1 MPLTKRQ
8 QQAHAR
14 VDELL
19 SMYIAKF
26 DESAPQLKRAMEYAL
41 LSGGKRVR
49 PFLVYATGEML
60 GADQQSLDAAALSIE
75 CIHAFSLVHDDLPA
89 MDDDDIRR
97 GRPTCHIKF
106 DEATAILAGDALQT
120 LAFEILCTAP
130 MSATNEK
137 HRIDLVRQ
145 LAEASGYHGMCGGQ
159 AMDLAATDQNIDQN
173 QLQLLHSKKTGA
185 LLKVAIRMAY
195 TLSPAVSKN
204 HRAQLDKFAD
214 CIGLAFQV
222 KDDILDVVS
231 DTETLGKPQG
241 SDQALNKSTYPS
253 LLGLAGAQDYLV
265 KLEQQ
270 ALHALASLPYN
281 SGILRSF
288 IDYNTQRN
296 H

>member
-19 SMYIAKF
+19 SLYIANF
-26 DESAPQLKRAMEYAL
+26 DESAPQLKKAMEYAL

-60 GADQQSLDAAALSIE
+60 GADPQALDAAALSIE

-97 GRPTCHIKF
+97 GRPTCHIQF

-120 LAFEILCTAP
+120 LAFEILCIAP
-130 MSATNEK
+130 MSPADEK
-137 HRIDLVRQ
+137 HRINLVKQ
-145 LAEASGYHGMCGGQ
+145 LAAASGYQGMCGGQ
-159 AMDLAATDQNIDQN
+159 AMDLAATDQTIDQT

-185 LLKVAIRMAY
+185 LLKIAISMAY
-195 TLSPAVSKN
+195 TLAPNVSEES
-204 HRAQLDKFAD
+204 RAQLDQFAD

-241 SDQALNKSTYPS
+241 SDEALNKSTYPS
-253 LLGLAGAQDYLV
+253 LLGLTGAQNYLV

-270 ALHALASLPYN
+270 ALHALDSLPYN

>member
-1 MPLTKRQ
+1 MPLTQRQ

-19 SMYIAKF
+19 SLYIAKF
-26 DESAPQLKRAMEYAL
+26 DESAPQLKQAMEYAL

-60 GADQQSLDAAALSIE
+60 GSDQQALDAAALSIE

-120 LAFEILCTAP
+120 LAFEILCIAP
-130 MSATNEK
+130 MSPADER
-137 HRIDLVRQ
+137 HRIDLVKQ
-145 LAEASGYHGMCGGQ
+145 LAAASGYQGMCGGQ
-159 AMDLAATDQNIDQN
+159 AMDLAATDQTIDQT

-185 LLKVAIRMAY
+185 LLKVAISMAY
-195 TLSPAVSKN
+195 TLAPNVSEES
-204 HRAQLDKFAD
+204 RTQLDQFAD

-253 LLGLAGAQDYLV
+253 LLGLTGAQNYLV

>member
-1 MPLTKRQ
+1 
-8 QQAHAR
+8 
-14 VDELL
+14 
-19 SMYIAKF
+19 
-26 DESAPQLKRAMEYAL
+26 
-41 LSGGKRVR
+41 
-49 PFLVYATGEML
+49 
-60 GADQQSLDAAALSIE
+60 
-75 CIHAFSLVHDDLPA
+75 
-89 MDDDDIRR
+89 
-97 GRPTCHIKF
+97 
-106 DEATAILAGDALQT
+106 
-120 LAFEILCTAP
+120 
-130 MSATNEK
+130 
-137 HRIDLVRQ
+137 
-145 LAEASGYHGMCGGQ
+145 
-159 AMDLAATDQNIDQN
+159 MDLAATNQTIDQA

-185 LLKVAIRMAY
+185 LLKVAISMAY
-195 TLSPAVSKN
+195 TLAPNISANNRS
-204 HRAQLDKFAD
+204 QLDQFAD

-281 SGILRSF
+281 SEILRSF